1 MPVPVLRPEF
11 RPFEPRGGA
20 RQLIYCRDPAI
31 CYHGPAGT
39 GKTRTVL
46 EKGFLCANLWPNA
59 RILLL
64 RKLRADL
71 TESVLA
77 TFENE
82 VLPDGHPLK
91 DGANRKTRASYD
103 LTNGSTLV
111 CGGMKNADGS
121 DSRRVMST
129 EWDLILCFEST
140 EFTYDDFQKL
150 TTRLHR
156 YKRMPFSQIILDCN
170 PAGPKHWLKIE
181 MDAGRITSIPSRHED
196 NPKWHNGK
204 GWTPDG
210 EVYIGQLDKLTGY
223 NHDRLRKGLWTA
235 AEGVVYDAFDERI
248 HVIDA
253 MPQGWRRWRR
263 IRSIDFGFTNPF
275 VCQWWALDPDGRMY
289 LYREIYRAERLV
301 ADHAEIILE
310 QSEGEPID
318 LTVADHDAEDR
329 ATLWAA
335 GIPTAAARKDVIPGI
350 EAVKRR
356 LRRAQ
361 DGKPRIFFLRNAL
374 LERDGSLTNRGKP
387 ASTLEE
393 FGGYVWAPP
402 KEGRPA
408 DEEPL
413 KIGDHGMDAM
423 RYAAMAAEA
432 VDPTEPVTEPP
443 PPPNSLGWILRHEG
457 QFGDEYEENGRD
469 TFV

>member
-235 AEGVVYDAFDERI
+235 AEGVVYDDLDADEREEFELMADRGEFLE
-248 HVIDA
+248 HA
-253 MPQGWRRWRR
+253 MVFGNHYGTPRAPVEALLIQGRDVLFDVDWQGAR
-263 IRSIDFGFTNPF
+263 
-275 VCQWWALDPDGRMY
+275 ALR
-289 LYREIYRAERLV
+289 
-301 ADHAEIILE
+301 
-310 QSEGEPID
+310 
-318 LTVADHDAEDR
+318 
-329 ATLWAA
+329 AA
-335 GIPTAAARKDVIPGI
+335 GCSDAFGAYHEWDEETLVNWPTAGFMNMRMHLDHVFCSDA
-350 EAVKRR
+350 
-356 LRRAQ
+356 LRWLH
-361 DGKPRIFFLRNAL
+361 F
-374 LERDGSLTNRGKP
+374 DGSHKFGQKNGTFRGL
-387 ASTLEE
+387 S
-393 FGGYVWAPP
+393 
-402 KEGRPA
+402 
-408 DEEPL
+408 
-413 KIGDHGMDAM
+413 DHVPIVG
-423 RYAAMAAEA
+423 
-432 VDPTEPVTEPP
+432 
-443 PPPNSLGWILRHEG
+443 
-457 QFGDEYEENGRD
+457 
-469 TFV
+469 TFTIA

>member
-1 MPVPVLRPEF
+1 MVPPLLRPQSK
-11 RPFEPRGGA
+11 PYMPRGGSE
-20 RQLIYCRDPAI
+20 RLFYCRDPAI

-39 GKTRTVL
+39 GKTRGVL
-46 EKGFLCANLWPNA
+46 EKALYCATTWPNA
-59 RILLL
+59 RILLV

-71 TESVLA
+71 SESVLA

-82 VLPDGHPLK
+82 VLPDGHPLR
-91 DGANRKTRASYD
+91 DGAARKTRSSYD
-103 LTNGSTLV
+103 LANGSTIV

-129 EWDLILCFEST
+129 EWDLICCFEST
-140 EFTYDDFQKL
+140 ELTFDDYQKL

-196 NPKWHNGK
+196 NPKWHDGK

-210 EVYIGQLDKLTGY
+210 EIYIRQLDALTGY

-235 AEGVVYDAFDERI
+235 AEGVVYDTFDERI
-248 HVIDA
+248 HVIDE
-253 MPQGWRRWRR
+253 MPKGWHRWRR
-263 IRSIDFGFTNPF
+263 IRGIDFGYTNPF
-275 VCQWWALDPDGRMY
+275 VCQWWAMDPDGRLY
-289 LYREIYRAERLV
+289 LYREIYWSERLV
-301 ADHAEIILE
+301 SDHAAIIRE
-310 QSEGEPID
+310 NSEGEPVE

-329 ATLWAA
+329 ATLWAE
-335 GIPTAAARKDVIPGI
+335 GIPTARANKDVLPGI

-356 LRRAQ
+356 LRRAG
-361 DGKPRIFFLRNAL
+361 DGRPRIFFLRSAL
-374 LERDGSLTNRGKP
+374 IERDASLVSRGKP
-387 ASTLEE
+387 CSTLEE

-402 KEGRPA
+402 KEGKPA
-408 DEEPL
+408 IEEPL
-413 KIGDHGMDAM
+413 KVGDHGMDAM
-423 RYAAMAAEA
+423 RYVAMAAEEI
-432 VDPTEPVTEPP
+432 DPSELVKEPP

-457 QFGDEYEENGRD
+457 QYDESDEGETT
-469 TFV
+469 TFA